1 MFEKIL
7 QHLVQFSDDLQNE
20 SRPTIDCGVLTQLQ
34 RIHVSHANEPKYSS
48 DWDPSLP
55 LPYPSSPHDSF
66 DPLLFSRDGTQF
78 TLCQQTVD
86 AQIQEITTCRPVQ
99 MTGSDHPAVSYIG
112 SGLLSATRN
121 ASGSCSST
129 DKSLSGS
136 VGSPPFTTNRRGP
149 GFGSQAA
156 SAWKAQ
162 QIAQEEAAD
171 EAQKRM
177 ADKLVD
183 ESIIPSQDPSSRP
196 KSINVFVANFP
207 AHWGKSDLWDLFEGI
222 AIASVH
228 VITDSGMGGDAN
240 ASGGTGFI
248 NVIRREDAEAL
259 LGLLDK
265 KIWLIEGSA
274 LKFRAANSS
283 APTEMIHSHPP
294 HRNRTIRRHPHKVL
308 DRLRSEQITGYRQV
322 GACDRHQIVIYKSVS
337 ADKMPTLAVVHGSRQ
352 RNNNLT
358 CATPESTFRH
368 PHQPRTLIDELRT
381 YLSRSNRYNNHYT
394 NVPAPPVTRSAFGFT
409 QARPTTL
416 RHPRPTPATV
426 LPLATMSTNIPAPRS
441 LRLAGFLEVG
451 GAQVGYIPQA
461 SGVASCYVTPYTVF
475 PRLQPINAPGYI
487 RTSGYRGNEENYPEF
502 SWMPN

>member
-34 RIHVSHANEPKYSS
+34 RIHVSRANEPKYSS

-86 AQIQEITTCRPVQ
+86 AQMQEITTCRPVQ

-162 QIAQEEAAD
+162 QIAQEEAAE

-196 KSINVFVANFP
+196 KSTNVFVANFP

-222 AIASVH
+222 AIASVNLPFILFVH

-283 APTEMIHSHPP
+283 APTEMIHSHPA

-308 DRLRSEQITGYRQV
+308 DRLRSEQFPGT
-322 GACDRHQIVIYKSVS
+322 D
-337 ADKMPTLAVVHGSRQ
+337 
-352 RNNNLT
+352 
-358 CATPESTFRH
+358 
-368 PHQPRTLIDELRT
+368 
-381 YLSRSNRYNNHYT
+381 
-394 NVPAPPVTRSAFGFT
+394 
-409 QARPTTL
+409 

-475 PRLQPINAPGYI
+475 PRLQPINAPGYL